1 MGAGMTGK
9 SKGKNRVGGRKG
21 AATRARS
28 KGRRRRRPGTRR
40 RQLLVAGCASA
51 VIGSLFLSVDRTG
64 EGRRLA
70 ESINELRREE
80 ELLTLRQSEELL
92 RVDSLSSRER
102 ILVAAARF
110 GMRPAADDEVLHLPD
125 VGP

>member
-1 MGAGMTGK
+1 
-9 SKGKNRVGGRKG
+9 
-21 AATRARS
+21 
-28 KGRRRRRPGTRR
+28 
-40 RQLLVAGCASA
+40 LVAGCVSA
-51 VIGSLFLSVDRTG
+51 VIGSLILSVDRTA
-64 EGRRLA
+64 EGRKLA

-80 ELLTLRQSEELL
+80 EVLRIRQSEEFV

-110 GMRPAADDEVLHLPD
+110 GLRPATDDEVLHLPD

>member
-1 MGAGMTGK
+1 MTGK
-9 SKGKNRVGGRKG
+9 SAGKPHVGRRTG
-21 AATRARS
+21 AAKRGTRVRS
-28 KGRRRRRPGTRR
+28 RGRRRPRPGTRR
-40 RQLLVAGCASA
+40 RQLLVTGCVSA
-51 VIGSLFLSVDRTG
+51 VIGSLILSVDRTG

-70 ESINELRREE
+70 ESINELRREGQV
-80 ELLTLRQSEELL
+80 LSIRQSEELV

-110 GMRPAADDEVLHLPD
+110 GLRPATDAEVLHLSD

>member
-1 MGAGMTGK
+1 MTGC
-9 SKGKNRVGGRKG
+9 V
-21 AATRARS
+21 
-28 KGRRRRRPGTRR
+28 
-40 RQLLVAGCASA
+40 SA
-51 VIGSLFLSVDRTG
+51 VIGSLILSVDRTG

-70 ESINELRREE
+70 ESINDLRREE
-80 ELLTLRQSEELL
+80 QVLSIRQSEELV

-110 GMRPAADDEVLHLPD
+110 GLRPAMDDEVLHLPD

>member
-1 MGAGMTGK
+1 MTRK
-9 SKGKNRVGGRKG
+9 SNGKNRVGGRKG

-28 KGRRRRRPGTRR
+28 RGRRQRRPGTRR

-64 EGRRLA
+64 EGRKLA

-110 GMRPAADDEVLHLPD
+110 GMRPASDDEVLHLPD